1 MEFLIEL
8 ILDLALG
15 ASTYDKILK
24 PIRYLLIILISLF
37 YLSFV
42 VFIEYLGISLL
53 KDNLL
58 NGILVIIIGLIVLLI
73 CILAFRKTYLKKV
86 KKWFDSD

>member
-15 ASTYDKILK
+15 ASTYGKIPKL
-24 PIRYLLIILISLF
+24 IRYLLIVLISLF
-37 YLSFV
+37 YLSFIG
-42 VFIEYLGISLL
+42 FIEYLGISLL

-86 KKWFDSD
+86 KK

>member
-86 KKWFDSD
+86 KK